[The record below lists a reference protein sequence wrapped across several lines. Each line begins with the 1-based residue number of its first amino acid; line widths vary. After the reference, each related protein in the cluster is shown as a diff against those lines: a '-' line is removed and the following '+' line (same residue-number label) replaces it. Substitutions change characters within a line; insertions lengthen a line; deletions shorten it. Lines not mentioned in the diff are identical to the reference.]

1 MESFISIRL
10 KKKTAQRFQKFSK
23 EHFKSHTETMSA
35 MLDFFYYN
43 EISPQERLGPTGR
56 TIEASLKKRI
66 NAVMAVMREIEKTQT
81 KPTVVMIQ
89 SLFEMEEPQKKPL
102 ILEKKLVEEKERVGL
117 REKTNSQN

>member
-10 KKKTAQRFQKFSK
+10 KKKTAQRFQNFSK
-23 EHFKSHTETMSA
+23 KHFKSHTETLSV

-43 EISPQERLGPTGR
+43 EISPKERLGPTGR

-66 NAVMAVMREIEKTQT
+66 NAVIALMRDIEKNQT

-89 SLFEMEEPQKKPL
+89 SLFEMEDPQKKTL
-102 ILEKKLVEEKERVGL
+102 ILEKNQVEEKEKISF
-117 REKTNSQN
+117 REKSNSQN

>member
-66 NAVMAVMREIEKTQT
+66 NAVMGVMREIEKTQT

>member
-1 MESFISIRL
+1 
-10 KKKTAQRFQKFSK
+10 
-23 EHFKSHTETMSA
+23 